1 MSRPYAYAP
10 DQIDRRLN
18 EGWDAVRKA
27 VARLLVLTG
36 WTLGALPLEGRMAR
50 AVHRAACAVLRPAEK
65 QARRIIIVLAR
76 RLPAPTLPAAKPAP
90 DQTKAPQ
97 ILEITP
103 RGPLHAVLNPT
114 PARPAPAPANP
125 TGFRLIEPSGVPSLA
140 AMMRPQTASTPTPPS
155 APRLRVFDDGAWR
168 VYDLAPKAPDHQ
180 SDTRPTKHI
189 SARITALQNVLDNP
203 ARYTKRMARWLMRKD
218 LSPDDKRHPKR
229 FSPLHWKSM
238 SSKPKRAPRHGGW
251 YPPPRLD
258 VTLDFLARRALD
270 SP

>member
-36 WTLGALPLEGRMAR
+36 WTLGALPREGRMVR
-50 AVHRAACAVLRPAEK
+50 AVHRAVCAVLRPAEK

-76 RLPAPTLPAAKPAP
+76 RLPAPTLPAAKPVSDLP
-90 DQTKAPQ
+90 KSPQTVQ
-97 ILEITP
+97 ITP
-103 RGPLHAVLNPT
+103 RGPLHAVLNPE

-125 TGFRLIEPSGVPSLA
+125 TGFRLIEPSGIPSLDA
-140 AMMRPQTASTPTPPS
+140 VMRPQTISSPTPPS
-155 APRLRVFDDGAWR
+155 APRLRVFDEGEWR
-168 VYDLAPKAPDHQ
+168 VYDLAPKAPDHKL
-180 SDTRPTKHI
+180 DTRPTKHI
-189 SARITALQNVLDNP
+189 SARIAALQNVLDNP
-203 ARYTKRMARWLMRKD
+203 ARYSKRMARWLMRKD

-238 SSKPKRAPRHGGW
+238 SSKPTRAPRHGGW